1 MSRLL
6 ETYLRTLV
14 KKGSLTVEF
23 PGRAVRL
30 GDGTGPDL
38 ALRLAD
44 RGVAWALMR
53 NPVLRFGELYMEGRI
68 SVTRG
73 TLFEVVSLFS
83 RAMRE
88 AGRSDL
94 IRLLDH
100 LREGLSTLRRA
111 NGLTRSRSNVARHY
125 DLDAGLY
132 ELFLDRDRQYS
143 CAYFERP
150 GAGLEEAQ
158 LAKKRHI
165 AAKLAIAPEQR
176 VLDIGCGWGG
186 MAVYLAQFTQA
197 RVHGITLSREQLVA
211 ARSRV
216 ATARLEDRVTVAI
229 EDYRQ
234 TVGSFDRIVSVG
246 MLEHVGRKNLRTY
259 FQRVAD
265 LLADDGVALVHTIGL
280 SGVPW
285 PTNEWVDTYIFPG
298 GYIPALSEIADA
310 VQRAGLYITD
320 VEVLRLHYAETI
332 AAWRA
337 RFAANRDR
345 ARAIYD
351 ERFCRMWELYLCGA
365 ECAFRIEGSVNFQLQ
380 LTKRVD
386 ALPLTRDYMVEREAE
401 LRHLDSVP
409 QEMRLAGE

>member
-1 MSRLL
+1 MSRVL
-6 ETYLRTLV
+6 EAYLRTLV

-23 PGRAVRL
+23 PDRHVHL
-30 GDGTGPDL
+30 GDGTGPGL
-38 ALRLAD
+38 AVRFAD
-44 RGVAWALMR
+44 RRVAWALMR

-68 SVTRG
+68 TVARG
-73 TLFEVVSLFS
+73 TLFDVVSLFS
-83 RAMRE
+83 RAMRD
-88 AGRSDL
+88 AGRKDW

-111 NGLTRSRSNVARHY
+111 NNLLLSRKNVAQHY

-132 ELFLDRDRQYS
+132 GLFLDRDRQYS

-150 GAGLEEAQ
+150 GMDLEDAQ

-165 AAKLAIAPEQR
+165 AAKLAIEPGLR

-186 MAVYLAQFTQA
+186 MALYLARYTEA
-197 RVHGITLSREQLVA
+197 CVHGITLSQEQLTVFRDRIA
-211 ARSRV
+211 AEHM
-216 ATARLEDRVTVAI
+216 ADRVTVAL

-234 TVGSFDRIVSVG
+234 TQGRYDRIVSVG

-259 FQRVAD
+259 FRRVAEM
-265 LLADDGVALVHTIGL
+265 LADDGVALVHTIGL

-285 PTNEWVDTYIFPG
+285 PTNEWVDTHIFPG

-310 VQRAGLYITD
+310 VQRAGLFITD
-320 VEVLRLHYAETI
+320 VEVLRLHYADTI
-332 AAWRA
+332 AAWRV
-337 RFAANRDR
+337 RFAANREE
-345 ARAIYD
+345 ARALYD

-380 LTKRVD
+380 LAKRVD
-386 ALPLTRDYMVEREAE
+386 ALPLTRGYMVEREEE
-401 LRHLDSVP
+401 LRRLDSLP
-409 QEMRLAGE
+409 RELRIAGE